1 MKNTAERLCFWY
13 NGEKE
18 IEDAMGKI
26 IAIDLFS
33 GAGGTTSGLKKSG
46 ISVGAAVE
54 IDKVASETYRLNNPE
69 VVLFT
74 DDIHNITGKQ
84 LLSAIELGH
93 EDRILLVACPPCQGF
108 STIGT
113 NDEND
118 ERNQLIFQYMRLIE
132 EINPDM
138 LLMENVSGMTRA
150 KNKQIFSKFTSQ
162 IERKYKIVY
171 KVLNTA
177 DYGVPQ
183 IRKRLVLHGIRK
195 DIIDDDFELALPLP
209 THSKDEENNL
219 ERWVK
224 ADIIMDLPPIN
235 GGEQYVGDGI
245 YNHVANRLS
254 DVNITR
260 IRHIRSHG
268 GSRRSLPFELQL
280 KCHIGKSGHGDV
292 YGILDIT
299 KPSITI
305 TGGCMSYSKGRFG
318 HPTQDRALSA
328 REAARLQSFDDDYV
342 FVGTR
347 GQLAKQIG
355 NAVPVG
361 LAKASGNYFQTIFR
375 EIFDK

>member
-1 MKNTAERLCFWY
+1 
-13 NGEKE
+13 
-18 IEDAMGKI
+18 MGKI

-46 ISVGAAVE
+46 ISVEAAVE
-54 IDKVASETYRLNNPE
+54 IDRVASETYRLNNPE
-69 VVLFT
+69 VSLFT
-74 DDIHNITGKQ
+74 DDIHNITGNQ
-84 LLSAIELGH
+84 LLSAVNLEDG
-93 EDRILLVACPPCQGF
+93 DRILLVACPPCQGF

-150 KNKQIFSKFTSQ
+150 KNKQIFSKFTNKIKQ
-162 IERKYKIVY
+162 KYNIVY
-171 KVLNTA
+171 DVLNTA

-195 DIIDDDFELALPLP
+195 DIVDEEFELCLPLP
-209 THSKDEENNL
+209 SHSKDGENNL
-219 ERWVK
+219 QQWINAEV
-224 ADIIMDLPPIN
+224 IMDLPKLH
-235 GGEQYVGDGI
+235 GGEEYIGEGI
-245 YNHVANRLS
+245 YNHIANKLS
-254 DVNITR
+254 DKNIAR
-260 IRHIRSHG
+260 IRYIRDHG
-268 GSRRSLPFELQL
+268 GSRKSLPEELQL
-280 KCHIGKSGHGDV
+280 KCHLGRTGHGDV

-318 HPTQDRALSA
+318 HPRQDRALSA
-328 REAARLQSFDDDYV
+328 REAARLQSFDDDYI
-342 FVGTR
+342 FIGTR
-347 GQLAKQIG
+347 SQLAKQIG

-375 EIFDK
+375 EFFD